1 MMAALYMSVYKKA
14 KSENLKKQSAF
25 KISDSEPKSSSEYFY
40 LKAKEFQHF
49 QYILHLTRD
58 CIPRLKKIRRSTDQT
73 NLVLPRNVYIRI
85 GIVGKY
91 TEQNLSLLSKR
102 RGNYFIEIYFR
113 KYNQN

>member
-14 KSENLKKQSAF
+14 KSENLKKKSAF

-58 CIPRLKKIRRSTDQT
+58 CTFEKDTKEHRS
-73 NLVLPRNVYIRI
+73 NEPCAA
-85 GIVGKY
+85 
-91 TEQNLSLLSKR
+91 SKCL
-102 RGNYFIEIYFR
+102 Y
-113 KYNQN
+113 